1 MIGAVTLFRIQ
12 GVPIRLHA
20 SWLVMVALITWT
32 LSVGY
37 FPVAVPELSTADYWM
52 YGLAAALF
60 LFVSVFLHELSH
72 TLVALAFG
80 IPVSSITLHVFG
92 GVSQME
98 REPDRPVAEVLI
110 AAVGP
115 ITSFALAGLL
125 LGLVALLDPAP
136 SVTATLEYLAAV
148 NALIGLFNLTPG
160 FPLDGGRLLRAALW
174 RYRGDIESATRTAT
188 RAGAVVAFVLVGLG
202 SVYLVGGDFLAGTWL
217 ILIGL
222 FLYHAGQSSYREAL
236 VARALDPFTVA
247 DVMTRQVLHVPS
259 DLTVGRVVQDVL
271 WQNHVSSL
279 PVLRGPQVVG
289 VVSLDR
295 IKAVPHAEWLH
306 TTVGEVMTPLT
317 ERLVVWPAEP
327 LRDALRKLGR
337 NGLGRAVVLD
347 GGRLVGYLS
356 VKDVLHVIALDAHAR
371 WAAARAARHTRARR
385 E

>member
-1 MIGAVTLFRIQ
+1 MR
-12 GVPIRLHA
+12 
-20 SWLVMVALITWT
+20 
-32 LSVGY
+32 
-37 FPVAVPELSTADYWM
+37 
-52 YGLAAALF
+52 
-60 LFVSVFLHELSH
+60 
-72 TLVALAFG
+72 
-80 IPVSSITLHVFG
+80 
-92 GVSQME
+92 
-98 REPDRPVAEVLI
+98 
-110 AAVGP
+110 
-115 ITSFALAGLL
+115 
-125 LGLVALLDPAP
+125 LDPAP

-247 DVMTRQVLHVPS
+247 DVMTRPVLHVPS

-279 PVLRGPQVVG
+279 PVLRGLQVVG

>member
-1 MIGAVTLFRIQ
+1 MIGAVTLFRIR
-12 GVPIRLHA
+12 GVPVRLHA
-20 SWLVMVALITWT
+20 SWLVVVALIMWT

-37 FPVAVPELSTADYWM
+37 FPVAVPELATADYWT
-52 YGLAAALF
+52 YGLAATLL
-60 LFVSVFLHELSH
+60 LFVSVFLHELSY

-80 IPVSSITLHVFG
+80 IPVSGITLHVFG
-92 GVSQME
+92 GLSQME

-202 SVYLVGGDFLAGTWL
+202 TVYLVGGDFLGGACL

-259 DLTVGRVVQDVL
+259 DLTVGRVVQDML
-271 WQNHVSSL
+271 WRNHVSSL

-295 IKAVPHAEWLH
+295 IKAVP
-306 TTVGEVMTPLT
+306 
-317 ERLVVWPAEP
+317 
-327 LRDALRKLGR
+327 
-337 NGLGRAVVLD
+337 
-347 GGRLVGYLS
+347 
-356 VKDVLHVIALDAHAR
+356 
-371 WAAARAARHTRARR
+371 
-385 E
+385 